1 MVEID
6 AMLVDENLHV
16 ELQDRRHPYVDVY
29 EKEVFDDELRNARL
43 SAIALISAFA
53 SAIASS
59 LANPNATLQSV
70 AVAFWARALA
80 LGLPCCEGSCVTA
93 LALSLGVTRATL
105 SKAMVEFAAAHQLP
119 PSRWMKSELSRVSYA
134 EARIEHVKSNGNGQ
148 CRAHKPSQEVF
159 PIPPR
164 HRSV

>member
-29 EKEVFDDELRNARL
+29 EKEILDDQLRAARL
-43 SAIALISAFA
+43 TAIALISAFA
-53 SAIASS
+53 SGIANS
-59 LANPNATLQSV
+59 LSNQKATLQSV
-70 AVAFWARALA
+70 GVAFWSRALA
-80 LGLPCCEGSCVTA
+80 LGLPCCEGVSVTA
-93 LALSLGVTRATL
+93 LALSLGVARATL
-105 SKAMVEFAAAHQLP
+105 SKAMVEFASANQLP

-134 EARIEHVKSNGNGQ
+134 EARVAYVSRNGHNGE
-148 CRAHKPSQEVF
+148 ANGELPVSPK
-159 PIPPR
+159 